1 MSTQTGN
8 KVTRGERILTKMVN
22 ENLISL
28 QGKDWLIAAIDP
40 FHDHQ
45 LKELAGWPDVQSGA
59 SVVSTV
65 KDTVTIRKPPTAPAG
80 PWTCFI
86 VQWPWLSGNKN
97 ASSVGN
103 YAAMSRVGNEMS
115 LNFAAP
121 GNNASVGGL
130 VIYYVPEGLPLDIT
144 LGNGTL
150 IIARID
156 VDQLYTNGITR
167 LIGLGHEVHNT
178 TAMINLQGSV
188 IVWRMM
194 SNENEKTTWVENGTT
209 DGTIAIFSGPL
220 VRYPPSTQGEALLLS
235 GSRQWEAKD
244 GTYSVAAFHNIENPA
259 VLISPSA
266 PVIASANS
274 VDSEGVLA
282 NSNVYGPLPAP
293 NPIPG
298 IIRPITGF
306 RVHNF
311 HMHGEIFTGLSDETT
326 LTVNQNA
333 FFEKFPGPDD
343 KEVLPLATLSAE
355 YDPDVLDLY
364 SRIVNDLPV
373 AVPVRENGL
382 GDWFYDAASTAA
394 KYLGPV
400 LSGLPH
406 PMLKGAGMAL
416 TGMSE
421 VMQKNEKK
429 QKANKQSVPPP
440 NSWGPAPGV
449 HGPMNR
455 QYGPQNRPQLA
466 ARPNRPAQVAK
477 KAKARRKK
485 RANRT

>member
-1 MSTQTGN
+1 
-8 KVTRGERILTKMVN
+8 
-22 ENLISL
+22 
-28 QGKDWLIAAIDP
+28 
-40 FHDHQ
+40 
-45 LKELAGWPDVQSGA
+45 
-59 SVVSTV
+59 
-65 KDTVTIRKPPTAPAG
+65 
-80 PWTCFI
+80 
-86 VQWPWLSGNKN
+86 
-97 ASSVGN
+97 
-103 YAAMSRVGNEMS
+103 
-115 LNFAAP
+115 
-121 GNNASVGGL
+121 
-130 VIYYVPEGLPLDIT
+130 
-144 LGNGTL
+144 
-150 IIARID
+150 
-156 VDQLYTNGITR
+156 
-167 LIGLGHEVHNT
+167 
-178 TAMINLQGSV
+178 
-188 IVWRMM
+188 
-194 SNENEKTTWVENGTT
+194 
-209 DGTIAIFSGPL
+209 
-220 VRYPPSTQGEALLLS
+220 
-235 GSRQWEAKD
+235 
-244 GTYSVAAFHNIENPA
+244 
-259 VLISPSA
+259 
-266 PVIASANS
+266 
-274 VDSEGVLA
+274 
-282 NSNVYGPLPAP
+282 
-293 NPIPG
+293 
-298 IIRPITGF
+298 
-306 RVHNF
+306 
-311 HMHGEIFTGLSDETT
+311 MHGEIFTGLSDETT